1 MTIPITFQGQSASGA
16 PQGKRSAAAI
26 QFPNVINLKR
36 APQRGKQKGKAS
48 AAFLGVPRHSR
59 KCCYRVLHSNNN
71 SDGFSYR
78 LSAGKG
84 RCVLTSG
91 PHAFTTPL
99 TKRGNGESAAPIRI
113 RRHRA
118 IHRQC
123 ATLRKKAAAAN
134 AAALKCDFPVP

>member
-78 LSAGKG
+78 LSAAMAAM
-84 RCVLTSG
+84 RSDFRA
-91 PHAFTTPL
+91 HALTTPL

-123 ATLRKKAAAAN
+123 ATPRKKAAATN
-134 AAALKCDFPVP
+134 AAALNRDFPLP